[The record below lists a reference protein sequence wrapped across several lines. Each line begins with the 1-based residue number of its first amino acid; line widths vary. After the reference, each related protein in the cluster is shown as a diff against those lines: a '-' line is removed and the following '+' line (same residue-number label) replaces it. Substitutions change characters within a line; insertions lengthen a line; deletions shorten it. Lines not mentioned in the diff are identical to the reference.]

1 MKRIS
6 TPLLCAAL
14 LLSVQCFAQR
24 DAQNLTELRK
34 FSQQGWRI
42 QHGHISFDSLT
53 IYFSAQE
60 PGNNNYELYA
70 THSRAGFW
78 STPEKLGSELNTSD
92 DELWPTISSDEQ
104 RLVFIRRTYDP
115 KLYKSSKGAQG
126 VYDRLYMSEKIRGTW
141 QKAEPVMVASDND
154 LSPLIFPDNQ
164 TIVYSRRENDKRTT
178 YYALYFTKYIG
189 YGVWTL
195 PQRVDSTDRRS
206 LFGPYLKQLNDT
218 VLRVTEQQVV
228 ERDKKEFDTL
238 YLNRQVTLPK
248 AVRSNPYGVL
258 SGMVTDENSGRAVE
272 ATIRLYDAI
281 TANQLDEAQ
290 ADATTGRFRVALHP
304 GHRYNIDITA
314 PNYSHYYMT
323 LDCNEEEAIRSHHV
337 QVQIA
342 RNLTIRINPF
352 DADLYVPAVPERDL
366 IKNVATDKNVRAR
379 TKRDER
385 GRVYELPIGE
395 EYALTLF
402 RRGYIDTTIIIDTRK
417 DVRFST
423 AEMDIPM
430 QPVKVPLT
438 IRLEEGKEGTIRLR
452 NRNKHEVIEMPY
464 TPPTTTIMVR
474 QEDEYE
480 MVIQSP
486 GHFFFDTLVSVRE
499 GFDSQ
504 LCDVALT
511 PIKKDMVVQL
521 HNINFENNSYVLSP
535 SSYIELEKV
544 VRLMEANPELHIELS
559 AHTDDIGSD
568 AYNDQLSAKRGEATV
583 AYLVKKGIAR
593 ERLTSTGYGK
603 RRPLVPNDSDEN
615 RAINRRV
622 EFKVTEF

>member
-1 MKRIS
+1 M
-6 TPLLCAAL
+6 
-14 LLSVQCFAQR
+14 
-24 DAQNLTELRK
+24 
-34 FSQQGWRI
+34 
-42 QHGHISFDSLT
+42 SFDSLA

-60 PGNNNYELYA
+60 PGQDSYELYV

-78 STPEKLGSELNTSD
+78 STPEKLGTEVNTAD

-104 RLVFIRRTYDP
+104 KLVFIRRTYDQ
-115 KLYKSSKGAQG
+115 KLYKSSHGTQG
-126 VYDRLYMSEKIRGTW
+126 VYERLYVSDKVRGAW
-141 QKAEPVMVASDND
+141 QKAEPVMVTSDHD

-164 TIVYSRRENDKRTT
+164 TIVFSRRENDKRAQ
-178 YYALYFTKYIG
+178 YYALYYTKYIG

-218 VLRVTEQQVV
+218 ILRVTEQQIV

-248 AVRSNPYGVL
+248 MVRGNAYGVL
-258 SGMVTDENSGRAVE
+258 SGVVTDENSGRAVE
-272 ATIRLYDAI
+272 ATVRLYDAI
-281 TANQLDEAQ
+281 TANLMDEAQ
-290 ADATTGRFRVALHP
+290 ADATTGRFRIALHP
-304 GHRYNIDITA
+304 GHRYNVDITA
-314 PNYSHYYMT
+314 ENYSHHYMT
-323 LDCNEEEAIRSHHV
+323 IDCHNPDSLRDHHV
-337 QVQIA
+337 NVQIA
-342 RNLTIRINPF
+342 RNLTIRINPY
-352 DADLYVPAVPERDL
+352 DADLYTPAVPERDL
-366 IKNVATDKNVRAR
+366 IKNAATDKNVRAR

-402 RRGYIDTTIIIDTRK
+402 RRGYVDTTLIINTRK
-417 DVRFST
+417 DVRFSM

-430 QPVKVPLT
+430 RPVKVPL
-438 IRLEEGKEGTIRLR
+438 IIQLEEGKEGTIRLR
-452 NRNKHEVIEMPY
+452 NRNKHEIIEMPY

-504 LCDVALT
+504 LCEVSLT

-521 HNINFENNSYVLSP
+521 HNINFENNSYVLST
-535 SSYIELEKV
+535 SSYVELEKV
-544 VRLMEANPELHIELS
+544 IKLMEANPELHIELS
-559 AHTDDIGSD
+559 AHTDDTGSD

-593 ERLTSTGYGK
+593 ERLTSIGYGK
-603 RRPLVPNDSDEN
+603 RRPLVPNDSEEN

>member
-1 MKRIS
+1 M
-6 TPLLCAAL
+6 
-14 LLSVQCFAQR
+14 
-24 DAQNLTELRK
+24 
-34 FSQQGWRI
+34 
-42 QHGHISFDSLT
+42 SFDSLA

-60 PGNNNYELYA
+60 PGQSSHDLYV
-70 THSRAGFW
+70 TQSRAGFW
-78 STPEKLGSELNTSD
+78 STPEKMGSEINTGD

-104 RLVFIRRTYDP
+104 RLVFIRRTYDR
-115 KLYKSSKGAQG
+115 KLYKSSHGSQG
-126 VYDRLYMSEKIRGTW
+126 VYDRLYMSEKVRGTW
-141 QKAEPVMVASDND
+141 KKAEPVMVTSDHD

-164 TIVYSRRENDKRTT
+164 TIVFSRRDVDKRTQ
-178 YYALYFTKYIG
+178 YYALYYTKYIG
-189 YGVWTL
+189 FGVWTL
-195 PQRVDSTDRRS
+195 PLRVDSAERRS

-218 VLRVTEQQVV
+218 ILRVTEQQIV
-228 ERDKKEFDTL
+228 ERDKKDFDTM
-238 YLNRQVTLPK
+238 YLNRQVVLPPM
-248 AVRSNPYGVL
+248 VRGYAYGVL
-258 SGMVTDENSGRAVE
+258 TGVVTDENSGRAVE

-281 TANQLDEAQ
+281 TANQLDEAM

-314 PNYSHYYMT
+314 PNYSHHYMT
-323 LDCNEEEAIRSHHV
+323 LDCNDPEMIRTHNV
-337 QVQIA
+337 NVQIA
-342 RNLTIRINPF
+342 RNLTIRINPY
-352 DADLYVPAVPERDL
+352 DADLYTPAVPERDL
-366 IKNVATDKNVRAR
+366 IKNAATDKNIRAR

-395 EYALTLF
+395 EYALTFF
-402 RRGYIDTTIIIDTRK
+402 RRGYIDTTILIDTRR

-430 QPVKVPLT
+430 QAIKVPF
-438 IRLEEGKEGTIRLR
+438 IVQLENVKEGTIRLR

-486 GHFFFDTLVSVRE
+486 GHFFFDTLVYVPE

-504 LCDVALT
+504 MCDVSLT
-511 PIKKDMVVQL
+511 PIQKDMVVQL
-521 HNINFENNSYVLSP
+521 HNINFENNSYVLSR

-544 VRLMEANPELHIELS
+544 VKLMEANPELRIELS
-559 AHTDDIGSD
+559 AHTDDTGSD

-593 ERLTSTGYGK
+593 ERLTSIGYGK
-603 RRPLVPNDSDEN
+603 RRPLVPNDSDEH

-622 EFKVTEF
+622 EFKVTDF